1 MLHTRPTRRIAL
13 RLLLGSA
20 VLTLAAC
27 GRKGSPLPPPDV
39 DPCFPRHYP
48 MDETA
53 KEACAKKVIQARQDR
68 EEKLE
73 KEQQQKQRQ
82 QQKGQP
88 QAAPQAAP
96 ATPAPAAPDAA
107 PSNPAT
113 PSPATPSQ
121 PQ

>member
-1 MLHTRPTRRIAL
+1 MLQPRPTRRVAV

-20 VLTLAAC
+20 ALALAAC
-27 GRKGSPLPPPDV
+27 GRKGAPLPPPDV
-39 DPCFPRHYP
+39 DPCYPRHYP
-48 MDETA
+48 MDESA
-53 KEACAKKVIQARQDR
+53 KEACAQKIIQARKDR

-73 KEQQQKQRQ
+73 QQQKQQ

-88 QAAPQAAP
+88 QTAPHAAP

-107 PSNPAT
+107 PS
-113 PSPATPSQ
+113 SPATPSQ